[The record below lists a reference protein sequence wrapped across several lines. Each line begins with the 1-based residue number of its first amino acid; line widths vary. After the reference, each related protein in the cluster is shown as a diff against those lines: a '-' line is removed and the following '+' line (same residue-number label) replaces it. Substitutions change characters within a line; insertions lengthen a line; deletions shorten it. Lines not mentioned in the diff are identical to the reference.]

1 MIILLDSIC
10 NVDRRKKVFQMKE
23 KLQRFMWG
31 RYGNDRFNQFLMM
44 VAMLLLILSLFGV
57 DFCYP
62 LAFVIMVYVYF
73 RMFSKKIYV
82 RAAENQKYLKYEMK
96 VRSAILKKKNEW
108 QQRKT
113 HRIYKCPNC
122 KQKIRVPRGRG
133 KIAIRCRKCNT
144 EFVKKS

>member
-1 MIILLDSIC
+1 
-10 NVDRRKKVFQMKE
+10 MKE

-44 VAMLLLILSLFGV
+44 VAMLLLIISLFGV

-62 LAFVIMVYVYF
+62 LAFVILVYAYY
-73 RMFSKKIYV
+73 RMFSKKIYA
-82 RAAENQKYLKYEMK
+82 RAAENQKYMKYEMK
-96 VRSAILKKKNEW
+96 VRSAFQKKKNEW

-113 HRIYKCPNC
+113 YRIYKCPTC
-122 KQKIRVPRGRG
+122 RQKIRVPKGRG

>member
-1 MIILLDSIC
+1 
-10 NVDRRKKVFQMKE
+10 MKE

-44 VAMLLLILSLFGV
+44 VAMLLLIISLFGADV
-57 DFCYP
+57 CYP
-62 LAFVIMVYVYF
+62 LAFVIMVYVYY

-96 VRSAILKKKNEW
+96 VRSAFLKKKNEW

-122 KQKIRVPRGRG
+122 KQKIRVPKGRG

>member
-1 MIILLDSIC
+1 
-10 NVDRRKKVFQMKE
+10 MKE

-31 RYGNDRFNQFLMM
+31 RYGNDRFNQFLMI
-44 VAMLLLILSLFGV
+44 VAMVLLILSLLGADV
-57 DFCYP
+57 CYP
-62 LAFVIMVYVYF
+62 LAFVIMVYAYF

-96 VRSAILKKKNEW
+96 VRSWFLGKKKQW

-113 HRIYKCPNC
+113 HRIYKCPTC

-144 EFVKKS
+144 EFVKTT